1 MRPREMGVYLKY
13 LLLALAVILLVA
25 TLQTVFFITHPNWR
39 FFVLPTV
46 VAILFGLL
54 LGHVAVLKR
63 RLELAQAE
71 QEQLVTERAWKL
83 ALQNSVLDSIGH
95 RLPLADILTT
105 LVERFEHRHPE
116 VLCAFL
122 LLDRDG
128 RRVDDCVAPS
138 LPPHSLQPLRAA
150 DFGTPAL
157 TGFLAVPRN
166 IADWGA
172 VDTPAPLREF
182 AAASGMRTCWSQ
194 PLWPHEGPPLGVLLL
209 CRRNG
214 AEPSGEEQ
222 DHFDMVTR
230 LAVLAVEHKH
240 SDEKIVVIN
249 DQLTALIEAIPD
261 AIFFKDG
268 AGRWLVTNEAAKQLF
283 QLHGCAWQGRT
294 DSELAAARPAFRA
307 AHESCLDDD
316 ERAWQAGDLMLF
328 EEQVGAED
336 GDAYTFEVRKMPLF
350 QPDGQRKA
358 MVIIG
363 RDISARR
370 QSEQELRIA
379 AITFESQEGMLVAD
393 ADGIILRV
401 NAAFTEQTGYGTDE
415 VIGRMVGLL
424 KSGRHDAEYY
434 RTMWEALNNDGYWQ
448 GEIWNRRKGGEI
460 YPVWL
465 TITAVTDSEGRLTH
479 YVGTY
484 SDITERKEAEERIR
498 HLAFYDP
505 LTGLPNRRLLLDRLQ
520 HSLAGSNR
528 SGRHGALLFIDLDNF
543 KTLNDTQGHVV
554 GDMLLTEVAQRLQGC
569 VREGD
574 TVARLGGDEFVV
586 LLDDLNSELSHAAAQ
601 AEAVGEKIFAAVN
614 QPYLLRGRQHHSSPS
629 IGVSLFL
636 GHRESSEEL
645 LKRADLAMYQAKS
658 AGRNTIRF
666 FDPAMQAAVEQR
678 AEMEVDLRQALEQ
691 QQFAL
696 HYQIQ
701 LDSDGRLRGAEA
713 LLRWTHLGRG
723 AIGPSEFVP
732 LAEETGLIL
741 PIGRWVLET
750 ACTQLRQWEDH
761 AICRNLKLAVNI
773 SARQFRHPEF
783 VEQVR
788 ATLQHSGAD
797 PSRLKLELTETLVLD
812 DIDDTVRKMSAL
824 KALGCRFSLDDFG
837 TGYSSLA
844 YLRRLPLDE
853 LKIDQSFVRDI
864 TIDSND
870 DAIVRAIIAMAH
882 SLGLDTVA
890 EGVETEAQRQFLH
903 RHGCNAFQ
911 GYLFGRP
918 LPREEFEAQLSRT
931 SS

>member
-1 MRPREMGVYLKY
+1 MQLWERREYLKF
-13 LLLALAVILLVA
+13 LLLALALVMLVA
-25 TLQTVFFITHPNWR
+25 TLQSLFFVARPDWR
-39 FFVLPTV
+39 FFVMPSI
-46 VAILFGLL
+46 VATLFGLL

-63 RLELAQAE
+63 RLELARAE
-71 QEQLVTERAWKL
+71 QEQLVAERAWKL
-83 ALQNSVLDSIGH
+83 ALQNTVLDQISH
-95 RLPLADILTT
+95 RRPLTEILTN
-105 LVERFEHRHPE
+105 LIERFEQRHPE
-116 VLCAFL
+116 LLCALL

-128 RRVDDCVAPS
+128 RRIGATVAPS
-138 LPPHSLQPLRAA
+138 LPPLIPRPLHEA
-150 DFGTPAL
+150 DFSAPEL
-157 TGFLAVPRN
+157 QGFLTVSR
-166 IADWGA
+166 IVEDMRSAD
-172 VDTPAPLREF
+172 VPAPLRDF
-182 AAASGMRTCWSQ
+182 AAGAGMNACWSQ
-194 PLWPHEGPPLGVLLL
+194 PLWGHDGPPLGLFLL
-209 CRRNG
+209 CRRTPDL
-214 AEPSGEEQ
+214 PSSEEQ
-222 DHFDMVTR
+222 DHYDIAAR
-230 LAVLAVEHKH
+230 LALLAIEHVRA
-240 SDEKIVVIN
+240 DEKIVAVN

-268 AGRWLVTNEAAKQLF
+268 TGRWLVTNEAAKQLF
-283 QLHGCAWQGRT
+283 QLHGCNWQGYT
-294 DSELAAARPAFRA
+294 DAELAAARPAFRA
-307 AHESCLDDD
+307 AHEACLDDD
-316 ERAWQAGDLMLF
+316 ERAWQAGELMLF
-328 EEQVGAED
+328 EEQVGED
-336 GDAYTFEVRKMPLF
+336 GSPATFEVRKMPLF
-350 QPDGQRKA
+350 QPDGKRKA

-401 NAAFTEQTGYGTDE
+401 NAAFTEQTGYGADE
-415 VIGRMVGLL
+415 VIGLKVGLL
-424 KSGRHDAEYY
+424 KSGRHDAAYY
-434 RTMWEALNNDGYWQ
+434 RTMWDALNDDGYWQ
-448 GEIWNRRKGGEI
+448 GEIWNRRKSGEI

-484 SDITERKEAEERIR
+484 SDITDRKEAEERIR

-520 HSLAGSNR
+520 QALAGSNR

-554 GDMLLTEVAQRLQGC
+554 GDMLLTEVAQRLQSC
-569 VREGD
+569 VREDD

-586 LLDDLNSELSHAAAQ
+586 LLEDLNHELSHSAAQ

-614 QPYLLRGRQHHSSPS
+614 QPYLLREREHHSTPS

-678 AEMEVDLRQALEQ
+678 AEMEVDLRHALEQ

-701 LDSDGRLRGAEA
+701 LDSDGHVRGAEA
-713 LLRWTHLGRG
+713 LLRWTRPRRG

-750 ACTQLRQWEDH
+750 ACAQLKQWESHPQSRD
-761 AICRNLKLAVNI
+761 LKLAVNI
-773 SARQFRHPEF
+773 SARQFRHPDF
-783 VEQVR
+783 TEQVR
-788 ATLQHSGAD
+788 TVLARSGAD
-797 PSRLKLELTETLVLD
+797 PSRLKMELTETLVLD
-812 DIDDTVRKMSAL
+812 DIDDTVRKMGDL

-890 EGVETEAQRQFLH
+890 EGVETEVQRHFLH
-903 RHGCNAFQ
+903 RYGCNAFQ

-918 LPREEFEAQLSRT
+918 VPRDEFEARLSHT
-931 SS
+931 SR

>member
-1 MRPREMGVYLKY
+1 MRRWEMRVYLKF
-13 LLLALAVILLVA
+13 LLLALALVMLVA
-25 TLQTVFFITHPNWR
+25 TLQSLFFVARPDWR
-39 FFVLPTV
+39 FFVMPSI
-46 VAILFGLL
+46 VATLFGLL

-63 RLELAQAE
+63 RLELARAE
-71 QEQLVTERAWKL
+71 QEQLVAERAWKL
-83 ALQNSVLDSIGH
+83 ALQNTVLDQISH
-95 RLPLADILTT
+95 RRPLTEILTN
-105 LVERFEHRHPE
+105 LIERFEQRHPE
-116 VLCAFL
+116 LLCALL

-128 RRVDDCVAPS
+128 RRIGATVAPS
-138 LPPHSLQPLRAA
+138 LPPLIPRPLHEA
-150 DFGTPAL
+150 DFSAPEL
-157 TGFLAVPRN
+157 QGFLTVSR
-166 IADWGA
+166 IVEDMRSTD
-172 VDTPAPLREF
+172 VPAPLRDF
-182 AAASGMRTCWSQ
+182 AAGAGMNTCWSQ
-194 PLWPHEGPPLGVLLL
+194 PLWGHDGPPLGLFLL
-209 CRRNG
+209 CRRTPDL
-214 AEPSGEEQ
+214 PSAEEQ
-222 DHFDMVTR
+222 DHYDIAAR
-230 LAVLAVEHKH
+230 LALLAIEHVRA
-240 SDEKIVVIN
+240 DEKIVAVN

-268 AGRWLVTNEAAKQLF
+268 TGRWLVTNEAAKQLF
-283 QLHGCAWQGRT
+283 QLHGCNWQGYT
-294 DSELAAARPAFRA
+294 DAELAAARPAFRA
-307 AHESCLDDD
+307 AHEACLDDD
-316 ERAWQAGDLMLF
+316 ERAWQAGELMLF
-328 EEQVGAED
+328 EEQVGED
-336 GDAYTFEVRKMPLF
+336 GSPATFEVRKMPLF
-350 QPDGQRKA
+350 QPDGKRKA

-401 NAAFTEQTGYGTDE
+401 NAAFTAQTGYGADE
-415 VIGRMVGLL
+415 VIGLKVGLL

-434 RTMWEALNNDGYWQ
+434 RAMWEALNNDGYWQ
-448 GEIWNRRKGGEI
+448 GEIWNRRRDGEI

-465 TITAVTDSEGRLTH
+465 TITAVTDSGGRLTH

-520 HSLAGSNR
+520 QSLAGSNR

-586 LLDDLNSELSHAAAQ
+586 LLDDLSNEQSHSAAQ

-614 QPYLLRGRQHHSSPS
+614 QPYLLRGREHHSTPS

-678 AEMEVDLRQALEQ
+678 AEMEVDLRHALEQ

-701 LDSDGRLRGAEA
+701 LDSDGHVRGAEA
-713 LLRWTHLGRG
+713 LLRWTHPRRG

-750 ACTQLRQWEDH
+750 ACAQLKQWESHPQSRD
-761 AICRNLKLAVNI
+761 LKLAVNI
-773 SARQFRHPEF
+773 SARQFRHPDF
-783 VEQVR
+783 TEQVR
-788 ATLQHSGAD
+788 TVLARSGAD
-797 PSRLKLELTETLVLD
+797 PSRLKMELTETLVLD
-812 DIDDTVRKMSAL
+812 DIDDTVRKMGDL

-890 EGVETEAQRQFLH
+890 EGVETEVQRHFLH
-903 RHGCNAFQ
+903 RYGCNAFQ

-918 LPREEFEAQLSRT
+918 VPRDEFEARLSHT
-931 SS
+931 SR